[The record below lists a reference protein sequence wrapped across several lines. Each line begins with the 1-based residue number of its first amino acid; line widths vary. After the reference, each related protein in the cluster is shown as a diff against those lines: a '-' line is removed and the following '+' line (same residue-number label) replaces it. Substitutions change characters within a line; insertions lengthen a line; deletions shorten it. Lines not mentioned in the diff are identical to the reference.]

1 MGWKVIFV
9 YRKSI
14 DSVGVYVND
23 VGIYINADEVYKNAV
38 GVYRIC
44 RGRRDFL
51 CKDIYFFFLTPKRKR

>member
-9 YRKSI
+9 YRKFI

-23 VGIYINADEVYKNAV
+23 VGIYINVDEVYKNAV

>member
-1 MGWKVIFV
+1 M

-23 VGIYINADEVYKNAV
+23 VGIYINVDEVYKNAV

-51 CKDIYFFFLTPKRKR
+51 AMDIYFFFLSSKRKR